1 MRLPCKSCSFIYKSH
16 FYSVYLLK
24 PIFQPMYSTDF
35 LFKKVAFNQYF
46 DDSGKRIKAKGFI
59 VNGKLFDFVH
69 KKTENGLEIVGVVL
83 SEKKKVVYV
92 PTISLIVME

>member
-1 MRLPCKSCSFIYKSH
+1 
-16 FYSVYLLK
+16 
-24 PIFQPMYSTDF
+24 MYCTDF

-46 DDSGKRIKAKGFI
+46 NDSGKRIKAKGFI